1 MSAQPPDPSLKPTLP
16 GMLRGQLS
24 SYVARREPRVGG
36 LLFIPPALCAS
47 QRASC
52 IGAFEAGGSGTRAE
66 RGGRQSA
73 ALVTPRSTAEQESQ
87 R

>member
-36 LLFIPPALCAS
+36 LLFVPPPPSARRSALLAS
-47 QRASC
+47 GRSRPA
-52 IGAFEAGGSGTRAE
+52 AVE
-66 RGGRQSA
+66 RGRNAVAGKVRPS
-73 ALVTPRSTAEQESQ
+73 
-87 R
+87 